1 MIQPQSM
8 RELLAFARVVPV
20 VVLDNAADAAPI
32 ADALADGGVRAI
44 ELTLR
49 TSAGLEAISR
59 IRNHDRLVVGAG
71 TVTSVQQLDMVVAAG
86 AAFAVSPGF
95 DPTIVAAARTHGIPY
110 LPGVATA
117 SELQLAVSHGVDTV
131 KLFPVEILGGTAM
144 LDALAAPFPAVRFMP
159 SGGITPSNAATYLAH
174 RATVAIGGGWMVPR
188 ALIEAKDFG
197 GIRDLC
203 LALGELMISPRGA
216 SSES

>member
-1 MIQPQSM
+1 MTEPRSM
-8 RELLAFARVVPV
+8 REILAHARVVPV

-49 TSAGLEAISR
+49 TSAGLEAIRR
-59 IRNHDRLVVGAG
+59 IRYHDRLIVGAG
-71 TVTSVQQLDMVVAAG
+71 TVTSLQQLDLVVAAG

-95 DPTIVAAARTHGIPY
+95 DPAIVAAARTHGVPY

-117 SELQLAVSHGVDTV
+117 SELQLAAAHGIDTV
-131 KLFPVEILGGTAM
+131 KLFPAEVLGGTAM
-144 LDALAAPFPAVRFMP
+144 LDALAAPFPTVRFMP
-159 SGGITPSNAATYLAH
+159 SGGITPHNAPAYLAH

-188 ALIEAKDFG
+188 ALIEARDFA

-203 LALGELMISPRGA
+203 LALGDLLTPTTAANSDH
-216 SSES
+216 